1 MLICRNAGSKVV
13 FPSRRHAQFRIL
25 FVFCDL
31 GRTHA
36 TKLSTLSALPV
47 PMLGLVY
54 LKWCFRGGETFIF
67 DVRGL
72 KMVLPSRRNA
82 HFRMLGYLR
91 AILSH
96 LGGILGHL
104 GAILGASW
112 VILGSSWVIL
122 GPSWAILGPS

>member
-47 PMLGLVY
+47 PMLGQVY
-54 LKWCFRGGETFIF
+54 LKVVFSLGFLYIF
-67 DVRGL
+67 VLLGS
-72 KMVLPSRRNA
+72 KIVLPSRRNA

-91 AILSH
+91 GILSH

-104 GAILGASW
+104 GAIMGASW
-112 VILGSSWVIL
+112 VILGYL
-122 GPSWAILGPS
+122 G